1 MKKIYTTIMAAIL
14 LLSTL
19 FTTLGASAQLVPSP
33 RTNATT
39 RVTLH
44 KLLMSKSELDA
55 FTTPEAYDGTQTLD
69 QLKVLT
75 GKNDLQEIAG
85 VYFAWQNANGQWIN
99 NQGDPVNSVEEALG
113 GKTQATGVEFDTSGL
128 PDGDYKIVEVDSK
141 TDYVDAATKAILA
154 DSKAVPVEIKLPLLK
169 ADGTFANHAHVY
181 PKNTQ
186 EAPTLEKKVEGADE
200 ANAKLGQ
207 ELNYT
212 VTSTIK
218 AGSRYKTLA
227 YKDIMS
233 NGLTMVPGVTITA
246 SNVSLQETADYTL
259 TQDDRGFSLA
269 LTEAGL
275 KKVSDITNPAGDN
288 NGEDVTF
295 TITYKAYV
303 NANAVKREKN
313 TVKVDYSNV
322 PSQEVTPVQVTPSPE
337 GDLAVTKKWQAN
349 DGSEIDAP
357 NDQTLT
363 YTLNKAG
370 AAVATVQLDNASV
383 TGSVINLGNGLTFT
397 VTGAFS
403 GTFKG
408 LQAGAAD
415 YTISERISGY
425 TPSYAAADGT
435 VTITNKKNKTPEI
448 VNPAEAFVNLN
459 NARFVKV
466 DNQNNTRLQSAQFVV
481 RKKADGQFLAF
492 ESAVDQSVQQ
502 RDLEE
507 KKKALDDAVK
517 VYNALAADQ
526 QTSDEKAKVDAAQT
540 AYNTAYAAAKI
551 TYTYTADQNAA
562 NVVTLTSNGDGQ
574 FEIAGLEAGDYE
586 LIETVAPKGYA
597 LNTGAI
603 SFTAGAAGTTGIDYI
618 ASSGQND
625 AQTVTNVKLSIPQT
639 GGMGTIIFAVAG
651 ISLMAVAYYGFMK
664 NNRNKEA

>member
-1 MKKIYTTIMAAIL
+1 MKKIYTAIMAAIL

-19 FTTLGASAQLVPSP
+19 FTALGASAQAGPGAHTNET
-33 RTNATT
+33 RT
-39 RVTLH
+39 VTLH

-69 QLKVLT
+69 QLKRLT

-85 VYFAWQNANGQWIN
+85 VYFAWQNSRGEWIN
-99 NQGDPVNSVEEALG
+99 DQGQVVTSVEEALG
-113 GKTQATGVEFDTSGL
+113 AQTGATGAEFNTSGL
-128 PDGDYKIVEVDSK
+128 PAGDYKIVEVDSK
-141 TDYVDAATKAILA
+141 TDYVDDVTKAILA
-154 DSKAVPVEIKLPLLK
+154 DSKAVPVTIRLPLLK
-169 ADGTFANHAHVY
+169 ADGTFADHAHVY

-186 EAPTLEKKVEGADE
+186 EAPTLEKKVEGLDE
-200 ANAKLGQ
+200 VDATLGR
-207 ELNYT
+207 ELTYT

-227 YKDIMS
+227 YKDTMS
-233 NGLTMVPGVTITA
+233 NGLTMVPGVTIA
-246 SNVSLQETADYTL
+246 AQNVTLQDTADYTL
-259 TQDDRGFSLA
+259 TQDDRGFSLV
-269 LTEAGL
+269 LTDAGL
-275 KKVSDITNPAGDN
+275 KKVSDITNPVGDN

-337 GDLAVTKKWQAN
+337 GDLAVTKEWQAN
-349 DGSEIDAP
+349 DGGGIAAP

-363 YTLNKAG
+363 YTLYKAG

-383 TGSVINLGNGLTFT
+383 NGSVINLGNGLTFT

-408 LQAGAAD
+408 LQAGETD

-425 TPSYAAADGT
+425 TPSYDAAAGT
-435 VTITNKKNKTPEI
+435 VTVTNKKNKTPEI
-448 VNPAEAFVNLN
+448 VNPADAFVNLN

-466 DNQNNTRLQSAQFVV
+466 DSQNNERLQTAQFVV
-481 RKKADGQFLAF
+481 KNTANGQFLAF
-492 ESAVDQSVQQ
+492 ESAADQSVQQ
-502 RDLEE
+502 QDLVE
-507 KKKALDDAVK
+507 KKEALDQAVK
-517 VYNALAADQ
+517 AYNALAADK
-526 QTSDEKAKVDAAQT
+526 QTPQEKAKVDAAQT

-551 TYTYTADQNAA
+551 TYTYTANQNAA
-562 NVVTLTSNGDGQ
+562 NVVTLTSNDQGQ

-603 SFTAGAAGTTGIDYI
+603 SFTAGDTTGIAYI
-618 ASSGQND
+618 DSSGQND
-625 AQTVTNVKLSIPQT
+625 AKTVTNVKLSIPQT